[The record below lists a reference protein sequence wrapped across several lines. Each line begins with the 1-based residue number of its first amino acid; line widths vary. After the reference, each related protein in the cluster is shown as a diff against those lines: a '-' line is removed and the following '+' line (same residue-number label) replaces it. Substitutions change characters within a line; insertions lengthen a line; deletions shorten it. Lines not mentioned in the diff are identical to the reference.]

1 MWFEKYV
8 SVGERAAKARKKISQ
23 LRKKNH
29 KINPVSIEGN
39 QIATSWWGKAWV
51 NHIKHY
57 ADFDNRI
64 GRGRSYVKNGLVIH
78 LAIKSGYVEAMVMG
92 TRSQPY
98 NIKIE
103 IKKISQSKQNRI
115 KRLSQKH
122 LYTLSELVEGR
133 LPKELEQIFSD
144 QKEGIFPTLKEM
156 SFHCSCPDWAEVC
169 KHVSASLFA
178 LGARLD
184 DNIDLFFKL
193 RGLQVDQLVQSAL
206 KKEVTHLKTKK
217 AQSKTRVLKLS
228 EKNLASLFDIK
239 LVTPKSSAKK
249 PLGKKVN
256 RQGSPHFQGKTS
268 AIHAKRV
275 PRSH

>member
-1 MWFEKYV
+1 MWFRKQA
-8 SVGERAAKARKKISQ
+8 SVGERAARARKKILQ
-23 LRKKNH
+23 LKKKNH

-51 NHIKHY
+51 DHIKHY

-78 LAIKSGYVEAMVMG
+78 LAITSGHVEAMVMG
-92 TRSQPY
+92 TSSRPY
-98 NIKIE
+98 NIKIK
-103 IKKISQSKQNRI
+103 IKKISQRKQNTI

-122 LYTLSELVEGR
+122 LYTLSELIEGR
-133 LPKELEQIFSD
+133 LPKELDKIFSD

-156 SFHCSCPDWAEVC
+156 SFHCSCPDWADVC

-206 KKEVTHLKTKK
+206 KKEVTHLKAKK
-217 AQSKTRVLKLS
+217 SQSRAQVLKLS
-228 EKNLASLFDIK
+228 EKSLASLFDIK
-239 LVTPKSSAKK
+239 LATPKPSAKT
-249 PLGKKVN
+249 PRKK
-256 RQGSPHFQGKTS
+256 RR
-268 AIHAKRV
+268 AKLK
-275 PRSH
+275 